1 MCLAIFLLALF
12 LVSCAPGT
20 PGTCLRRGTGAGGV
34 RLVSLAEG
42 TSALAP
48 TRFGVHCMHALTWTD
63 TSSLWH
69 RVHHHHHRPSV
80 AILAQGSDIAEA
92 ISGAWVLLREP
103 LCSSGTLH
111 CVSTASLVLTPTLSG
126 ASRWSLESGVRCYH
140 TLCMGLSS
148 NFAVNSV
155 LVPRLWIVTGVG
167 HSLQQSVG
175 VVSSFFVSHGSGH
188 CVSMST
194 LMPSSPWFQ
203 GGLVCDVAH
212 VSWCAF
218 GALWRDC
225 EAR

>member
-92 ISGAWVLLREP
+92 ISRAWFLLREP
-103 LCSSGTLH
+103 LCSSGALH
-111 CVSTASLVLTPTLSG
+111 CVSTAFLVLTPMLSG
-126 ASRWSLESGVRCYH
+126 ASG
-140 TLCMGLSS
+140 
-148 NFAVNSV
+148 
-155 LVPRLWIVTGVG
+155 P
-167 HSLQQSVG
+167 
-175 VVSSFFVSHGSGH
+175 FVSWAVPGI
-188 CVSMST
+188 
-194 LMPSSPWFQ
+194 
-203 GGLVCDVAH
+203 
-212 VSWCAF
+212 WCAMLSHVVCGSQQQFCRQIRRVCRDF
-218 GALWRDC
+218 GCDGTGAFASTALVLSLHPLCLAVHATVFRC
-225 EAR
+225 PR